1 MRAQAPA
8 AAKDALSAAAYGLPP
23 PAQPASATEASPT
36 RRSPARASRTGATV
50 AAFEHE
56 YAQIQSMI
64 AASERSNGRRNR
76 TSLSPS
82 TRPSTLADQTH
93 SDPAHV
99 RDPGLAS
106 RDSLVAYATQ
116 LRSTIAQLIEL
127 VPSETAAVSSSAGP
141 SASFSPAGGR
151 ETLPGTHGSY
161 RAGGMSSS
169 DVVDLAE
176 LRALNL
182 AELAQSRPP
191 PERQSARAARS
202 HNGAAELKASPGAA
216 WCAGQENA
224 GAAGNG
230 PQAVRAAAPAQQ
242 ARQSQSQDTK
252 QGKPAAQC
260 SPLHPAPAEC
270 DARAELFIAAFRDL
284 RVPYV
289 AVAALESAQPLGL
302 WLSWKLPGAAW
313 ARPWCHVG
321 ALGDQELRREPGGGF
336 RIPSVDVAA
345 SVQVC

>member
-1 MRAQAPA
+1 MQAQAPA
-8 AAKDALSAAAYGLPP
+8 AAKSAASAAAYGLPP
-23 PAQPASATEASPT
+23 PAQPASAAEASPT

-64 AASERSNGRRNR
+64 AASERSSGRRNR

-99 RDPGLAS
+99 HEPELAS

-116 LRSTIAQLIEL
+116 LRNTIAQLIEL
-127 VPSETAAVSSSAGP
+127 VPSETAAASSSAGP

-191 PERQSARAARS
+191 PARQSAHSARS
-202 HNGAAELKASPGAA
+202 HNGAAELRASPGAV

-224 GAAGNG
+224 GAGNG
-230 PQAVRAAAPAQQ
+230 PQAVRAATPAQQ
-242 ARQSQSQDTK
+242 SRQSHSQDTK
-252 QGKPAAQC
+252 QGKPAVQC
-260 SPLHPAPAEC
+260 SPMRPAPADC
-270 DARAELFIAAFRDL
+270 DARAELFITAFRDL
-284 RVPYV
+284 RVPYA
-289 AVAALESAQPLGL
+289 AVAALEAGQPLGL

-321 ALGDQELRREPGGGF
+321 GLGDQELRREPGGGF
-336 RIPSVDVAA
+336 CIPSVEVAA